1 MSSVLSKRP
10 LTLHRLWNHLCIKQC
25 TLTSAAIPPALKAHY
40 YSVPTGWLL
49 MTGSAVCILKVSREK
64 RNRLHWSCCF
74 NFVLLQECE
83 KLRSDNEELK
93 RRTSYFQR
101 ENTRIQQR
109 NIDLSR
115 QVGHFLATQSVIL
128 CFLTLVQVLEFSRS
142 LQIVSD
148 VDQSYFLA
156 KKRESLAVRVVG
168 L

>member
-1 MSSVLSKRP
+1 M
-10 LTLHRLWNHLCIKQC
+10 
-25 TLTSAAIPPALKAHY
+25 
-40 YSVPTGWLL
+40 
-49 MTGSAVCILKVSREK
+49 
-64 RNRLHWSCCF
+64 
-74 NFVLLQECE
+74 LLQECE

-101 ENTRIQQR
+101 ENARIQQR

-128 CFLTLVQVLEFSRS
+128 CFLTLVQVLEFSTS

>member
-1 MSSVLSKRP
+1 M
-10 LTLHRLWNHLCIKQC
+10 
-25 TLTSAAIPPALKAHY
+25 
-40 YSVPTGWLL
+40 
-49 MTGSAVCILKVSREK
+49 
-64 RNRLHWSCCF
+64 
-74 NFVLLQECE
+74 LLQECE